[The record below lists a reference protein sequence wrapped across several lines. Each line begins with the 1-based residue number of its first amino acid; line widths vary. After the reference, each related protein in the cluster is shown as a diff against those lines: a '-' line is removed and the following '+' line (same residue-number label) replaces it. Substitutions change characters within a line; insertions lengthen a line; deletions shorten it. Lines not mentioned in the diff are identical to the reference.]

1 LSVSERV
8 SGSAACS
15 IAVGVARMPRCLWDV
30 ATDTDDCSKGRIDFG
45 CNPTPKGNVAVL
57 PSRPKV
63 TSTDLKDGK
72 CRGS

>member
-1 LSVSERV
+1 
-8 SGSAACS
+8 
-15 IAVGVARMPRCLWDV
+15 MPRCLWDV